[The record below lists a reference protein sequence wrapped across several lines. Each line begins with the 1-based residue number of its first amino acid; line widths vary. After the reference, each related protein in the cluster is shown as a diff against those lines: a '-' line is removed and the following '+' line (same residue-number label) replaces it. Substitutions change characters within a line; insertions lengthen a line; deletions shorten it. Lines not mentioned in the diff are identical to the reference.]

1 MLQPSVM
8 GEVGGFNA
16 KTATILL
23 LMAEAGPRE
32 DPTATHS
39 H

>member
-8 GEVGGFNA
+8 GEVGGFDA

-23 LMAEAGPRE
+23 HELMIADR
-32 DPTATHS
+32 
-39 H
+39 